1 MGRGELNEGVLIS
14 DQPSF
19 IRYNRESKEFE
30 LEEKIE
36 ENNRILR
43 SSRKRRISIYPL

>member
-30 LEEKIE
+30 K
-36 ENNRILR
+36 
-43 SSRKRRISIYPL
+43 